1 MATEIN
7 NNPNPKCSIIS
18 LGDNGNV
25 LSDIPLSIAVYSYTF
40 FYMLIFITDSPYFEF
55 FVNHNKILLLS
66 HVLQSMTEMYVDD
79 IIAVCMDKDLASDLV
94 TAKGV
99 CTRLL
104 GLMAVANDKTEWGI
118 GWMSWDMS

>member
-1 MATEIN
+1 MLNIHRVATEIN

-79 IIAVCMDKDLASDLV
+79 IIAVCRDKDLASDLV

-99 CTRLL
+99 
-104 GLMAVANDKTEWGI
+104 
-118 GWMSWDMS
+118 